1 MTRGRY
7 DGSPKKHL
15 VASVCGVAVFLG
27 LLYVF
32 QRSIFGSQN
41 SGSSALEYG
50 SKSLKR
56 LGASYLGSD
65 DDADSKQDESSSS
78 IAQGDG
84 EADIVP
90 KSFPVSLCATLN
102 SRHISLYFFMNTF
115 FCFGSKLVLYDSAI
129 IFHE

>member
-7 DGSPKKHL
+7 DGSPKKPL

-90 KSFPVSLCATLN
+90 KSFPVSLCASKTQDTLH
-102 SRHISLYFFMNTF
+102 SIS
-115 FCFGSKLVLYDSAI
+115 S
-129 IFHE
+129 